1 MIFPVMR
8 NCLYL

>member
-8 NCLYL
+8 TCLYL